1 MKSIESQFIPLLVY
15 NNKGGRD
22 AELLKKYKEPAW
34 NFPVVRFVDGR
45 GHDLLDRQ
53 DRIYTVEGIRKRMK
67 RALALAPASANKDNE
82 P

>member
-22 AELLKKYKEPAW
+22 GELLKKYKESSW
-34 NFPVVRFVDGR
+34 NFPVVRFVDGT

-53 DRIYTVEGIRKRMK
+53 DQIYTVEGIRKRMK
-67 RALALAPASANKDNE
+67 RALALARAPAKTDKE
-82 P
+82 